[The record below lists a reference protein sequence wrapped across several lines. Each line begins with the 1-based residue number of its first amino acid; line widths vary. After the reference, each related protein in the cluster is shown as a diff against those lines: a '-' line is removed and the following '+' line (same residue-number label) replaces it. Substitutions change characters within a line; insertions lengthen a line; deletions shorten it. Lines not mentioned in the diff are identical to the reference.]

1 MDHQGVQKKKKTKT
15 KGESYTCTMR
25 RSEVRGVEYNQ
36 KHALWGQNGGSTP
49 RSNFV

>member
-1 MDHQGVQKKKKTKT
+1 MIKPSNRWTTKEYKKKKKKTKT

-36 KHALWGQNGGSTP
+36 KHAL
-49 RSNFV
+49 